1 MQILIDS
8 EKLDKIFHDVLN
20 IIVDLRLI
28 DTGCQ
33 ITECSLR
40 KKQVHESLL
49 LCQKK
54 LVNLREEILK
64 AIEEK

>member
-1 MQILIDS
+1 MQILIDD

-20 IIVDLRLI
+20 IIIDLRTI
-28 DTGCQ
+28 DSGCQ
-33 ITECSLR
+33 ITECNFR

-49 LCQKK
+49 ECQKK
-54 LVNLREEILK
+54 LVTLREEILK

>member
-1 MQILIDS
+1 MIVDS
-8 EKLDKIFHDVLN
+8 EKLDKVFHDVLS
-20 IIVDLRLI
+20 IITDLRVI

-49 LCQKK
+49 ECQKK
-54 LVNLREEILK
+54 LVNLKEELIQSIK
-64 AIEEK
+64 ER